1 MGVQLGQSGKYG
13 VKPNFTGAQPSQ
25 SAAIFDGWHI
35 SQSNNCLA
43 HDNFSQLRNPLF
55 PLRVLAALSLV
66 FQSACSPSADPGL
79 SQAQQDKGTSE
90 LEMSAEQLVQ
100 GLRVTQK

>member
-13 VKPNFTGAQPSQ
+13 VKPNFTAAQPSQ
-25 SAAIFDGWHI
+25 SAAIFDGGHI
-35 SQSNNCLA
+35 SQGNNCLGP
-43 HDNFSQLRNPLF
+43 DNFSQFRKTPF
-55 PLRVLAALSLV
+55 PPGVLAALSLV

-90 LEMSAEQLVQ
+90 LEMTAEQLVQ
-100 GLRVTQK
+100 GLRVTHK

>member
-43 HDNFSQLRNPLF
+43 HDNFSQLRNTLF

-66 FQSACSPSADPGL
+66 FLSARSPSTNQGL
-79 SQAQQDKGTSE
+79 SQAQKNNGTIE
-90 LEMSAEQLVQ
+90 LVMTAEQLVQ
-100 GLRVTQK
+100 RLRVTQK